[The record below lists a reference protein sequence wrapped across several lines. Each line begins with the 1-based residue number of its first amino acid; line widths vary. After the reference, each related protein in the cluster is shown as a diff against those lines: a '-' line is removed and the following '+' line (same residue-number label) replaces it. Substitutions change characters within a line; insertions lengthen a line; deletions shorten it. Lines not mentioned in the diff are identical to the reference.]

1 MNRAG
6 QNLVLLIHYTVESP
20 MEEEFLRGLVRTQLT
35 LKSFCDAHELAGR
48 NRISRKKSRLSKA
61 FQRRRLPAFQ
71 FLIGLN

>member
-6 QNLVLLIHYTVESP
+6 QNLVLLIHYTESP
-20 MEEEFLRGLVRTQLT
+20 TEEEFLRSLLWTQLT
-35 LKSFCDAHELAGR
+35 LQSFCESHELAGR
-48 NRISRKKSRLSKA
+48 NRISRRKSRLSKA